1 MTWKCPPL
9 NLVNWSN
16 LWKWKQIMADITM
29 CRDETCKKRERCY
42 RFTARATPEYQS
54 YFVDSPRQGKVC
66 KYFSDNED
74 KTKRLRKNCE

>member
-1 MTWKCPPL
+1 MAWKCPPL

-16 LWKWKQIMADITM
+16 LWKWKQTMADITM

-42 RFTARATPEYQS
+42 RFTARVTPEYQS

>member
-1 MTWKCPPL
+1 MVWKCPPL

-16 LWKWKQIMADITM
+16 LWKWKQTMADITM

-42 RFTARATPEYQS
+42 RFTARVTPEYQS
-54 YFVDSPRQGKVC
+54 YFVDTPRQGKVC